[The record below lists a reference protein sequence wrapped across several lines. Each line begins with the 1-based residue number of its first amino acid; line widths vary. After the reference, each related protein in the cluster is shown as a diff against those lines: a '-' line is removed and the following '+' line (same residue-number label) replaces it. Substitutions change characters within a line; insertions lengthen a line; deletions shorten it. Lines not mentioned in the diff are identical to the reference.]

1 MNSRQL
7 ILDLPHAPQLRREDF
22 LVTQANE
29 AAASAVDRWPDWPH
43 PVLILTGPPGSG
55 KTHLAQSWAASSGAS
70 LSEASTLT
78 VEAVP
83 ALLAT
88 GAAVIEN
95 APAGADDKAFFHL
108 FNLARETKASVL
120 ITSDTHPLNWNVT
133 LPDLASRLKAAG
145 LASLGAPDDALLRG
159 VLVKLFAD
167 RQIAVDEA
175 SISYMLARMERSLAA
190 ARLIVAH
197 VDRRALEEKAEVT
210 RPFIARVLADITEPE
225 LFPDADE

>member
-1 MNSRQL
+1 MNARQL
-7 ILDLPHAPQLRREDF
+7 IFDLPHAPQLRREDF

-29 AAASAVDRWPDWPH
+29 AAANAVDRWPDWPH

-55 KTHLAQSWAASSGAS
+55 KTHLAQSWAAAAGAS
-70 LSEASTLT
+70 ISQASTLT

-95 APAGADDKAFFHL
+95 APGGANDKAFFHL

-120 ITSDTHPLNWNVT
+120 ITSATHPLSWNVT

-145 LASLGAPDDALLRG
+145 LATLGAPDDALLRG

-210 RPFIARVLADITEPE
+210 RPFIARVLADINEPE
-225 LFPDADE
+225 LFLDADE

>member
-1 MNSRQL
+1 MNARQL

-22 LVTQANE
+22 LVTGANE

-43 PVLILTGPPGSG
+43 PVLILTGPEGSG
-55 KTHLAQSWAASSGAS
+55 KTHLAQSWATHAGATITQASG
-70 LSEASTLT
+70 LT

-83 ALLAT
+83 ALLAS

-95 APAGADDKAFFHL
+95 APGGADDKAFFHL
-108 FNLARETKASVL
+108 FNLARELKASVL
-120 ITSDTHPLNWNVT
+120 ITTATHPLQWGVT
-133 LPDLASRLKAAG
+133 LPDLISRLKAAG
-145 LASLGAPDDALLRG
+145 LATLGAPDDALLRG

-167 RQIAVDEA
+167 RQIAVDEP

-190 ARLIVAH
+190 AQTLVAH

-210 RPFIARVLADITEPE
+210 RPFIARVLADINEPE
-225 LFPDADE
+225 LFTDADD